1 MEKDFKSG
9 LKQGGIIVAVMLVVA
24 LVALL
29 FIPAKEL
36 LPSLTPTEQ
45 TQPTLPTNPFGADDF
60 SYEQGRLVCTAG
72 VAVTGVDVSAYQQ
85 DIDWKAVAES
95 GVEFAII
102 RVGYRGYTTGELVA
116 DEYGRKNLM
125 EAKAAGLK
133 IGAYF
138 FSQAVSE
145 EEAREEAA
153 FALEQVEGMLLDMPL
168 AFDWEYISDTARTAG
183 VTAKTLTACTLA
195 FCEEVEAAGLESM
208 IYFNQSQALERLYLE
223 QLQDYPWWLA
233 LYDPTMMFPYRVQ
246 LWQYTST
253 GRVPGIEGNVDIN
266 LLFVYDEESES
277 PSQTD

>member
-72 VAVTGVDVSAYQQ
+72 IAVTGVDVSAYQQ

-102 RVGYRGYTTGELVA
+102 RVGYRGYTTGELVV

-277 PSQTD
+277 PSQTE